1 MVYDDVNKKWVPAGS
16 SNGFAKVHIYH
27 HVVNNT
33 YRVVG
38 RKLQDQEV
46 SRDVMVRGGGLCAAD
61 RRRHATDLPGS
72 GGSARGAARNG
83 RAAG

>member
-1 MVYDDVNKKWVPAGS
+1 MSGRANVMVYDDVNKKWVPAGS

-46 SRDVMVRGGGLCAAD
+46 RANWEERQRVWYAAL
-61 RRRHATDLPGS
+61 DLAIR
-72 GGSARGAARNG
+72 SAVLEK
-83 RAAG
+83 

>member
-1 MVYDDVNKKWVPAGS
+1 MSGRANVMVYDDVNKKWVPAGS

-46 SRDVMVRGGGLCAAD
+46 RENREEMQRMCFAVLDWES
-61 RRRHATDLPGS
+61 
-72 GGSARGAARNG
+72 
-83 RAAG
+83 

>member
-16 SNGFAKVHIYH
+16 TNGFAKVHIYH
-27 HVVNNT
+27 HLVNNT

-46 SRDVMVRGGGLCAAD
+46 S
-61 RRRHATDLPGS
+61 
-72 GGSARGAARNG
+72 GASWG
-83 RAAG
+83 RLM

>member
-1 MVYDDVNKKWVPAGS
+1 MSGRANVMVYDDVNKKWVPAGS

-46 SRDVMVRGGGLCAAD
+46 RENREEMQRMWYAVL
-61 RRRHATDLPGS
+61 DLE
-72 GGSARGAARNG
+72 R
-83 RAAG
+83 